1 MACKWNRLQTL
12 ELVINSPAAS
22 FRVEY
27 TDCFGR
33 SRRIPKEDLA
43 KIKAQDSELSDVV
56 EARSDQVDPSRNAPR
71 TPESAGEVSE
81 SESESEMIGP
91 PIGLQFQKQR
101 EEWEKQE
108 HLNTERSEV
117 HYQDV
122 LFDGECLRKNQRHF
136 GFYKTS
142 NFIVEFGSMLVATLT
157 VLVMT

>member
-1 MACKWNRLQTL
+1 MKRSHQLFL
-12 ELVINSPAAS
+12 P

-33 SRRIPKEDLA
+33 SRRIPKENLA
-43 KIKAQDSELSDVV
+43 KIKAQDNELSDVV
-56 EARSDQVDPSRNAPR
+56 EARADQVDPSRNAPR

-101 EEWEKQE
+101 QEWEKQE
-108 HLNTERSEV
+108 QLNTERSEV

-122 LFDGECLRKNQRHF
+122 LFDGECFHKKKLTS
-136 GFYKTS
+136 GFTKHQFYC
-142 NFIVEFGSMLVATLT
+142 
-157 VLVMT
+157 